1 VANANGSANITVTVN
16 DGGTSN
22 NIVTRTFMVMV
33 SAVNQVPTL
42 NAIGDLTTNENPGL
56 ITVNLS
62 GITSGAAGEN
72 QTLTVTASSSD
83 TNLVP
88 HPTVGYT
95 NANTTGNLTFIPVSD
110 AVGTATITV
119 TVNDGG
125 ASNNIV
131 NRTFNVTL
139 NAGSDNS
146 TNAAPTLDPISN
158 VVVTAGAGQQRIIL
172 TGIKPGTTGRHSRLQ
187 VLARSSDHHVVP
199 RPAIWHMGSETNC
212 LLSFRPGQSTGTAT
226 IWVTVDNGAKSN
238 NIITRSFNV
247 TVMPPAAAKTGTTN
261 AAPGGHAVAAILT
274 PMARTAGG
282 FTMKIASTTGDIC
295 VVEAST
301 DLVHWIP
308 VQTNT
313 APWTF
318 VDPDTG
324 KFSQRFYRTRTI
336 SVP

>member
-1 VANANGSANITVTVN
+1 
-16 DGGTSN
+16 
-22 NIVTRTFMVMV
+22 
-33 SAVNQVPTL
+33 
-42 NAIGDLTTNENPGL
+42 
-56 ITVNLS
+56 
-62 GITSGAAGEN
+62 
-72 QTLTVTASSSD
+72 
-83 TNLVP
+83 
-88 HPTVGYT
+88 
-95 NANTTGNLTFIPVSD
+95 
-110 AVGTATITV
+110 
-119 TVNDGG
+119 
-125 ASNNIV
+125 
-131 NRTFNVTL
+131 
-139 NAGSDNS
+139 
-146 TNAAPTLDPISN
+146 
-158 VVVTAGAGQQRIIL
+158 
-172 TGIKPGTTGRHSRLQ
+172 
-187 VLARSSDHHVVP
+187 
-199 RPAIWHMGSETNC
+199 
-212 LLSFRPGQSTGTAT
+212 LSFRPGQSTGTAT

-274 PMARTAGG
+274 PMASTAGG